1 MYRLWDLR
9 LPRIKFLPARGDV
22 ARELAEPQQSADG
35 RRQAFWIADPD
46 GMDKA
51 KSDAM
56 QALWATFDTRASRFP
71 YPVREIRIRCGT
83 PPVET
88 TVEVPS

>member
-1 MYRLWDLR
+1 M
-9 LPRIKFLPARGDV
+9 
-22 ARELAEPQQSADG
+22 E
-35 RRQAFWIADPD
+35 
-46 GMDKA
+46 KA

-56 QALWATFDTRASRFP
+56 LALWNAFDTRASRFP